1 MKKYKLLNIKDLAER
16 WQKTE
21 LTIRRYV
28 LDGIITPCEGVPG
41 VMFSPEYIAKLE
53 GIELKKISPF
63 EFKKLE
69 LERDLYK
76 KENEKLKSIITNVLA
91 EGSKMFEAKKE
102 EEI

>member
-1 MKKYKLLNIKDLAER
+1 MNNYKLLTVADLAER
-16 WQKTE
+16 WKKTE

-28 LDGIITPCEGVPG
+28 LDGIITPCKGVPG

-63 EFKKLE
+63 EFKELE

-76 KENEKLKSIITNVLA
+76 KENEKLKGIITNVLA
-91 EGSKMFEAKKE
+91 EGSKMFEVKKGE
-102 EEI
+102 EK